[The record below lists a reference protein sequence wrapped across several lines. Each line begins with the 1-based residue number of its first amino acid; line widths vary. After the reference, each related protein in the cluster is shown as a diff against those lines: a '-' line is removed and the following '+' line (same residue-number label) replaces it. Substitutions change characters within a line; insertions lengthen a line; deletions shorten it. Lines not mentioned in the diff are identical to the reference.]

1 MFCYL
6 HTLVII
12 LYHYNEQKRYYYY
25 NVYLHTLLK
34 YWLWQCLIYLCF
46 ILTLVGTFFFAE
58 DWLQSEEATER
69 RTKRTEENKNK
80 EEKTCNNSNDKSIDE
95 HKMVPVYVLKFVYYS
110 FCI

>member
-1 MFCYL
+1 MAVFNLLMFHFNL
-6 HTLVII
+6 
-12 LYHYNEQKRYYYY
+12 NRYIF
-25 NVYLHTLLK
+25 V
-34 YWLWQCLIYLCF
+34 
-46 ILTLVGTFFFAE
+46 FAE

-95 HKMVPVYVLKFVYYS
+95 HKMVPVYVLKFVCYS

>member
-1 MFCYL
+1 MAVFNLLMFHFNL
-6 HTLVII
+6 S
-12 LYHYNEQKRYYYY
+12 RY
-25 NVYLHTLLK
+25 
-34 YWLWQCLIYLCF
+34 IF
-46 ILTLVGTFFFAE
+46 DFAE

>member
-1 MFCYL
+1 MAVFNLLMFHFNL
-6 HTLVII
+6 S
-12 LYHYNEQKRYYYY
+12 RYIF
-25 NVYLHTLLK
+25 V
-34 YWLWQCLIYLCF
+34 
-46 ILTLVGTFFFAE
+46 FAE

-95 HKMVPVYVLKFVYYS
+95 HKMVPIYVLKFVYYS